1 MATARPFAYNPG
13 PTIPGTEQIGNL
25 SIGAPTSG
33 FTNNPQYWNGP
44 DEDLGYVIAKSV
56 PGNTQPTPLSGVT
69 ASVGFFRS
77 ASLTESSFIEL
88 SETISGQQFASGNQA
103 TTWLNSNGYW
113 TSYVPVPDVT
123 GGTGTLISYTTGTFF
138 DAFTSQ
144 SGVVSTD
151 AFNTNQGCW
160 QLYYSHTTVTINQ
173 GNNRIGLNSYFGGS
187 NSWTWY
193 VAVSNSDSTIGNWGA
208 VSGLTSSQ
216 SFTYTAGGF
225 NTSNLNQTTVTIP
238 ANRYFLI
245 MNNGGPFYRTVKT
258 LASNRTAQVGGSNYV
273 TVCNKVALGNW
284 PGGGTTTIPTQ
295 FGGSGS
301 GYTFYDG
308 RVHVHSVIFG

>member
-1 MATARPFAYNPG
+1 MATTRPFAYNLG
-13 PTIPGTEQIGNL
+13 PTISGTEQIGSL

-44 DEDLGYVIAKSV
+44 DEDLGYVIAQSV
-56 PGNTQPTPLSGVT
+56 SGDTQPTPLSGVT

-77 ASLTESSFIEL
+77 ADLTESSFIEL
-88 SETISGQQFASGNQA
+88 SETISGQQFDNGNQSA
-103 TTWLNSNGYW
+103 TWLNSNGYW

-138 DAFTSQ
+138 NAFTSQ
-144 SGVVSTD
+144 SGVTTTD
-151 AFNTNQGCW
+151 AFNSNNGCW
-160 QLYYSHTTVTINQ
+160 QLYYSHTEVTINQ
-173 GNNRIGLNSYFGGS
+173 GNNGIGLNSYTNGS

-193 VAVSNSDSTIGNWGA
+193 VAISNSNSTIGDWGS
-208 VSGLTSSQ
+208 VSALTSIQGFS
-216 SFTYTAGGF
+216 YTSGGF
-225 NTSNLNQTTVTIP
+225 NTSNLNQITVTIP

-245 MNNGGPFYRTVKT
+245 MNNGGPFYRTLKT
-258 LASNRTAQVGGSNYV
+258 LVSNRTAQVGGSNYV
-273 TVCNKVALGNW
+273 TVCNKVALGDW
-284 PGGGTTTIPTQ
+284 PDGGTTTIPTQ

-308 RVHVHSVIFG
+308 QVHVHSVIFG